1 MSVTSDKY
9 IISGMSTVII
19 CSVEG
24 LNLSKKEELT
34 KLETKVDKK
43 VKEIILDLKKSN
55 AKFID
60 PDFGPKDND
69 EFGAVSL
76 YGDAGKPDPA
86 GSKYPD
92 PDTLIWDRPHY
103 ADGTGLTSGGDEGVE
118 GEEEEEY
125 DEDDEDDDYGFSYST
140 TEKVIVTFVRFFSSC
155 YFLRS
160 FANKVPCLLMV
171 VPLEM

>member
-24 LNLSKKEELT
+24 LNLSKPDELS

-55 AKFID
+55 TKFVD

-69 EFGAVSL
+69 EFGAISL

-92 PDTLIWDRPHY
+92 PSTLIWDRPHY
-103 ADGTGLTSGGDEGVE
+103 ADGTGLASGGDEGVE
-118 GEEEEEY
+118 DEDDEEEY
-125 DEDDEDDDYGFSYST
+125 DDDNDEEDEYGYSYST
-140 TEKVIVTFVRFFSSC
+140 TEKVLIFFLFVSC
-155 YFLRS
+155 CSLSFIGFL
-160 FANKVPCLLMV
+160 
-171 VPLEM
+171 